1 MSESEVRD
9 SALFKASPLHKLQ
22 PEQLEAKNKILTT
35 MSVALSKDYRE
46 HQLIFV
52 NGAAGTGKT
61 VLNNSIFYEIIDS
74 GEELFKRK
82 VSCAM
87 MVNHNQQMKV
97 YSQLIRKLDLWSD
110 PDEIIMKPTTFIHRY
125 NPDNPIDIAFVDEAH
140 LLLTQANQSYT
151 GHNQL
156 QDIID
161 RAKVTVVMFDEN
173 QILTTLQHWEAD
185 DLLEY
190 RKLSKR
196 QGNYI
201 ELTSQLR
208 MLCSKET
215 EKWIKYIKSQGFSG
229 IFADLNKQSD
239 IKNIVKAVEDLG
251 SIKNEK
257 YIAKGMKP
265 QPVRAMIIGIP
276 NVGKSTLINKI
287 SGRRAASVENK
298 PGHTKSQQWIK
309 VSNKFELLDTPGI
322 LPPSYEDAKDAINLA
337 LVGSISSNILP
348 IEELAK
354 IGFNFVKENYPEYL
368 KKRFEYLDINANSDE
383 CFEIIAEK
391 RGYLIKGGK
400 DIDKAHKVF
409 LNELKN
415 GLIGEITFERI

>member
-1 MSESEVRD
+1 MKQIHWYPGHMKKAQIEVQD
-9 SALFKASPLHKLQ
+9 KLKLVDVIVELLDARI
-22 PEQLEAKNKILTT
+22 PVSSRNNVLYNMTKDKTRLVVLT
-35 MSVALSKDYRE
+35 
-46 HQLIFV
+46 
-52 NGAAGTGKT
+52 KT
-61 VLNNSIFYEIIDS
+61 
-74 GEELFKRK
+74 
-82 VSCAM
+82 
-87 MVNHNQQMKV
+87 
-97 YSQLIRKLDLWSD
+97 DL
-110 PDEIIMKPTTFIHRY
+110 
-125 NPDNPIDIAFVDEAH
+125 
-140 LLLTQANQSYT
+140 
-151 GHNQL
+151 
-156 QDIID
+156 
-161 RAKVTVVMFDEN
+161 
-173 QILTTLQHWEAD
+173 AD
-185 DLLEY
+185 
-190 RKLSKR
+190 K
-196 QGNYI
+196 
-201 ELTSQLR
+201 
-208 MLCSKET
+208 KET

-239 IKNIVKAVEDLG
+239 VKNIVKAVEDLG

-348 IEELAK
+348 SEELAK

-368 KKRFEYLDINANSDE
+368 KKRFEYLDMNANPDE